1 MKKYHLILPAVV
13 SISAASLAVGGVSA
27 GLQAGSCLAQAA
39 ERHPATPDEAD
50 RETGDG
56 PENADRTDGE
66 TVETSVGETGTDETS
81 TEGTAAD
88 ETSANGIAADETSAD
103 GTGTDETSANG
114 TAPDETS
121 ADKPWETEPD
131 FPSLPPTGSPS
142 QVDRLP
148 ESMEN
153 RVPELSLISVPEQAE
168 GDYTFCGY
176 DFFPYDGVIELE
188 MGAFDDLSGR
198 LGDTVELYVDGPD
211 GHVSEPVRLDV
222 EWDYTAVD
230 FDREGEY
237 TVSGVLDTAPCPYE
251 LDWDNLEPPSFTLR
265 IVRRWTISFH
275 PRMDGNKL
283 ILNYLRDGASVP
295 LPMYSFSLCE
305 SRDNGTTWNN
315 ISESMRV
322 RITEQQASITGANP
336 GCMYQLTEFY
346 SYNFCFENSD
356 IVAVAADGEG
366 LKANVIPSGG
376 RQGGDSWGPD
386 QGSAW
391 NDEPVV
397 EGLYPILGYKTNS
410 WYSMDLDLQVVTG
423 DDERLNR
430 DFYNKI
436 RVYYGNSSEKPWQNY
451 TVLDVNWDW
460 TPVDNLDWNQTGD
473 TVVYG
478 AFPESVIAE
487 NSGMLDFEHMPE
499 LSFTISI
506 RDLVNSFMLYPV
518 EEILYENQTAK
529 FEFCTEYDE
538 PLIFEDTSRLTVWC
552 SVDGSETW
560 YNITDEPNVE
570 LHGDTLSVSGLKP
583 EYLRAKGYTIQME
596 QDVLADTETYST
608 GLYVIHNTSGL
619 KFGPDISGERGGGK
633 RQEKPPEGLFDLSGG
648 GNNNEPDQPD
658 SPEPPTE
665 EPTPEPPTEAP
676 TPELPTEESTE
687 EPAPEPSTSPGNGE
701 TDRPD
706 GGGGG
711 NGGSSSGGHS
721 SSSTSAAAPS
731 ETSSIGGPELTQT
744 AAPALYAG
752 AEHPPQIE
760 PAAAGTRS
768 GQDVSPEAARSGPEY
783 ESGLSDKS
791 DSDTSVVPA
800 DGDGT
805 NAAGAGAE
813 TVTDEPDSAAGDANA
828 AAAAINGA
836 AAEKSGTTGVNG
848 SHAAGQTFR
857 RGLSRIAAGAAAVI
871 AGGLAGLWMIRRR

>member
-1 MKKYHLILPAVV
+1 MKKYHLVLPAVV

-39 ERHPATPDEAD
+39 ARHPATPGEAE
-50 RETGDG
+50 RETW
-56 PENADRTDGE
+56 
-66 TVETSVGETGTDETS
+66 ETSVGETGTDETS
-81 TEGTAAD
+81 ADGTSAD
-88 ETSANGIAADETSAD
+88 ENAPDETSAD
-103 GTGTDETSANG
+103 GTGSDGTSADENAPNETSADG
-114 TAPDETS
+114 TGPDETS

-131 FPSLPPTGSPS
+131 FPAAHPTGSPS
-142 QVDRLP
+142 QADRLP
-148 ESMEN
+148 EPMGN
-153 RVPELSLISVPEQAE
+153 RIPELSPISIPEQARE
-168 GDYTFCGY
+168 DYTFCGY

-198 LGDTVELYVDGPD
+198 LGDTVDLYVDGPD
-211 GHVSEPVRLDV
+211 GHVSEPVCLDV

-230 FDREGEY
+230 FDKEGEY

-265 IVRRWTISFH
+265 IVRHWTISFQ
-275 PRMDGNKL
+275 PRMDGTKL
-283 ILNYLRDGASVP
+283 ILNYLRDGASVS
-295 LPMYSFSLCE
+295 LPMYSFSLYE
-305 SRDNGTTWNN
+305 SWDNGATWNN

-322 RITEQQASITGANP
+322 RITEHQASITGVNP

-346 SYNFCFENSD
+346 SYNFCSENSD
-356 IVAVAADGEG
+356 IVAVAAEG
-366 LKANVIPSGG
+366 GVLKSDVIPSGG

-386 QGSAW
+386 QGSTW
-391 NDEPVV
+391 NDELVV

-460 TPVDNLDWNQTGD
+460 TPVDNIDWNQTGD

-478 AFPESVIAE
+478 AFPQSVIDE
-487 NSGMLDFEHMPE
+487 NSGVLDFEHMPK

-506 RDLVNSFMLYPV
+506 RDWVNSFMLYPV

-538 PLIFEDTSRLTVWC
+538 PLFFEDTSRLTVWC

-570 LHGDTLSVSGLKP
+570 LAGNTLSVAGLKP
-583 EYLRAKGYTIQME
+583 EYLRAKGYTIQVE
-596 QDVLADTETYST
+596 QDVLADTEAYST

-619 KFGPDISGERGGGK
+619 RFGPDISGERGGGK
-633 RQEKPPEGLFDLSGG
+633 RQEKPPEGLFDLPGG
-648 GNNNEPDQPD
+648 GNNDQPDQPD
-658 SPEPPTE
+658 
-665 EPTPEPPTEAP
+665 TPEPPTEAP
-676 TPELPTEESTE
+676 TPEPPTEESTE

-711 NGGSSSGGHS
+711 GNGGSSSGGHS

-731 ETSSIGGPELTQT
+731 ETNSTGGPELTHST
-744 AAPALYAG
+744 APALYAG
-752 AEHPPQIE
+752 AKYPPNLE
-760 PAAAGTRS
+760 TAAAETRP
-768 GQDVSPEAARSGPEY
+768 GQDVLPEAAGNGPEY
-783 ESGLSDKS
+783 ESCQPGKS
-791 DSDTSVVPA
+791 PSGTSVVLT

-805 NAAGAGAE
+805 NAAGAGAK
-813 TVTDEPDSAAGDANA
+813 TASDEPDSAAGEANA
-828 AAAAINGA
+828 PAAAINGA
-836 AAEKSGTTGVNG
+836 AAEENGNTGANG
-848 SHAAGQTFR
+848 SPAAGQTFR

>member
-1 MKKYHLILPAVV
+1 MKKYHLILPAVI

-66 TVETSVGETGTDETS
+66 TVDTSVGETGTDETS
-81 TEGTAAD
+81 AEGTAAD
-88 ETSANGIAADETSAD
+88 ETGPDETSAD
-103 GTGTDETSANG
+103 G

-131 FPSLPPTGSPS
+131 FPAVHPTGSPS

-168 GDYTFCGY
+168 EEYTFCGY

-295 LPMYSFSLCE
+295 LPMYSFSLYE

-478 AFPESVIAE
+478 AFPESAIAE

-529 FEFCTEYDE
+529 FKFYTE
-538 PLIFEDTSRLTVWC
+538 
-552 SVDGSETW
+552 
-560 YNITDEPNVE
+560 
-570 LHGDTLSVSGLKP
+570 
-583 EYLRAKGYTIQME
+583 
-596 QDVLADTETYST
+596 
-608 GLYVIHNTSGL
+608 
-619 KFGPDISGERGGGK
+619 
-633 RQEKPPEGLFDLSGG
+633 
-648 GNNNEPDQPD
+648 
-658 SPEPPTE
+658 
-665 EPTPEPPTEAP
+665 
-676 TPELPTEESTE
+676 
-687 EPAPEPSTSPGNGE
+687 
-701 TDRPD
+701 
-706 GGGGG
+706 
-711 NGGSSSGGHS
+711 
-721 SSSTSAAAPS
+721 
-731 ETSSIGGPELTQT
+731 
-744 AAPALYAG
+744 
-752 AEHPPQIE
+752 
-760 PAAAGTRS
+760 
-768 GQDVSPEAARSGPEY
+768 
-783 ESGLSDKS
+783 
-791 DSDTSVVPA
+791 
-800 DGDGT
+800 
-805 NAAGAGAE
+805 
-813 TVTDEPDSAAGDANA
+813 
-828 AAAAINGA
+828 
-836 AAEKSGTTGVNG
+836 
-848 SHAAGQTFR
+848 
-857 RGLSRIAAGAAAVI
+857 
-871 AGGLAGLWMIRRR
+871 

>member
-1 MKKYHLILPAVV
+1 MKKYHLVLPAVV

-39 ERHPATPDEAD
+39 ERHPATPGEAD
-50 RETGDG
+50 RETG
-56 PENADRTDGE
+56 EI
-66 TVETSVGETGTDETS
+66 SIGETGTDETS
-81 TEGTAAD
+81 ADGTSPAG
-88 ETSANGIAADETSAD
+88 TVSDETSAD
-103 GTGTDETSANG
+103 GTGPDGSTADEN
-114 TAPDETS
+114 APDGTS

-131 FPSLPPTGSPS
+131 FPAAHPTGSPS
-142 QVDRLP
+142 QADRLP
-148 ESMEN
+148 EPMGN
-153 RVPELSLISVPEQAE
+153 RIPELSLISIPEQAE
-168 GDYTFCGY
+168 EGYMFCGY

-198 LGDTVELYVDGPD
+198 LGDTVDLYVDGPD
-211 GHVSEPVRLDV
+211 GHVSEPVCLDV

-265 IVRRWTISFH
+265 IVRHWTISFQ

-283 ILNYLRDGASVP
+283 ILNYLRDGASVS
-295 LPMYSFSLCE
+295 LPMYSFSLYE
-305 SRDNGTTWNN
+305 SRDNGATWNN

-322 RITEQQASITGANP
+322 RVTEHQASITGVNP

-356 IVAVAADGEG
+356 IAAVAADGG
-366 LKANVIPSGG
+366 VLKADVIPSGG

-386 QGSAW
+386 QGSTW

-423 DDERLNR
+423 DDEWLNR

-460 TPVDNLDWNQTGD
+460 TPVDNIDWSQTGD

-478 AFPESVIAE
+478 AFPQSVIDE
-487 NSGMLDFEHMPE
+487 NSGVLDFEHMPK

-506 RDLVNSFMLYPV
+506 RDRVSSFMLYPV

-538 PLIFEDTSRLTVWC
+538 PLFFEDTSLLTVWC

-560 YNITDEPNVE
+560 YNITDEPNVK
-570 LHGDTLSVSGLKP
+570 LAGNTLSVSGLKP
-583 EYLRAKGYTIQME
+583 EYLRAKGYTIQVE

-608 GLYVIHNTSGL
+608 GLCVIHNTSGIR
-619 KFGPDISGERGGGK
+619 FGPDISGERGGGK
-633 RQEKPPEGLFDLSGG
+633 RQEKPPEGLFDLPGS
-648 GNNNEPDQPD
+648 GNNDQPD
-658 SPEPPTE
+658 
-665 EPTPEPPTEAP
+665 TPEPPTKAP
-676 TPELPTEESTE
+676 APEPPTKAT
-687 EPAPEPSTSPGNGE
+687 APEPSTSPGNVE
-701 TDRPD
+701 TGRPD
-706 GGGGG
+706 SGG
-711 NGGSSSGGHS
+711 GGSSSGGHS

-731 ETSSIGGPELTQT
+731 ETSSTGGPELTHST
-744 AAPALYAG
+744 APALYAG
-752 AEHPPQIE
+752 AKYPPNLE
-760 PAAAGTRS
+760 TAAAETRP
-768 GQDVSPEAARSGPEY
+768 GQDVLPEAAGNGPEY
-783 ESGLSDKS
+783 ESGQPGKAASG
-791 DSDTSVVPA
+791 TAVVLT

-805 NAAGAGAE
+805 NAAGAGSE
-813 TVTDEPDSAAGDANA
+813 TASDELYSAAGEANA
-828 AAAAINGA
+828 PAAAINGE
-836 AAEKSGTTGVNG
+836 AAEENGNTGANG
-848 SHAAGQTFR
+848 SLADGQTFR

>member
-1 MKKYHLILPAVV
+1 MKKYHLVLPAVV

-39 ERHPATPDEAD
+39 ERHPATPGEAD
-50 RETGDG
+50 RETG
-56 PENADRTDGE
+56 
-66 TVETSVGETGTDETS
+66 ETSIGETGTDETS
-81 TEGTAAD
+81 PAGTV
-88 ETSANGIAADETSAD
+88 SDETSAD
-103 GTGTDETSANG
+103 GTGPDGSTADETAPDETSADG
-114 TAPDETS
+114 TGPDGTS

-131 FPSLPPTGSPS
+131 FPAAHPTGSPS
-142 QVDRLP
+142 QADRLP
-148 ESMEN
+148 EPMGN
-153 RVPELSLISVPEQAE
+153 RIPELSLISIPEQAE
-168 GDYTFCGY
+168 EGYTFCGY

-198 LGDTVELYVDGPD
+198 LGDTVDLYVDGPD
-211 GHVSEPVRLDV
+211 GHVSEPVCLDV

-265 IVRRWTISFH
+265 IVRHWTISFQ

-283 ILNYLRDGASVP
+283 ILNYLRDGASVS
-295 LPMYSFSLCE
+295 LPMYSFSLYE
-305 SRDNGTTWNN
+305 SRDNGATWNN

-322 RITEQQASITGANP
+322 RVTEHQASITGVNP

-356 IVAVAADGEG
+356 IAAVAADGG
-366 LKANVIPSGG
+366 VLKADVIPSGG

-386 QGSAW
+386 QGSTW

-423 DDERLNR
+423 DDEWLNR

-460 TPVDNLDWNQTGD
+460 TPVDNIDWSQTGD

-478 AFPESVIAE
+478 AFPQSVIDE
-487 NSGMLDFEHMPE
+487 NSGVLDFEHMPK

-506 RDLVNSFMLYPV
+506 RDRVSSFMLYPV

-538 PLIFEDTSRLTVWC
+538 PLFFEDTSPLTVWC

-560 YNITDEPNVE
+560 YNITDEPNVK
-570 LHGDTLSVSGLKP
+570 LAGNTLSVSGLKP
-583 EYLRAKGYTIQME
+583 EYLRAKGYTIQVE

-608 GLYVIHNTSGL
+608 GLCVIHNTSGIR
-619 KFGPDISGERGGGK
+619 FGPDISGERGGGK
-633 RQEKPPEGLFDLSGG
+633 RQEKPPEGLFDLPGG
-648 GNNNEPDQPD
+648 GNNDQPD
-658 SPEPPTE
+658 NPEPPTE
-665 EPTPEPPTEAP
+665 EPGPEPPTKA
-676 TPELPTEESTE
+676 
-687 EPAPEPSTSPGNGE
+687 PAPEPSTSPGNVE
-701 TDRPD
+701 TGRPD
-706 GGGGG
+706 SGGGG
-711 NGGSSSGGHS
+711 NGGGHS

-731 ETSSIGGPELTQT
+731 ETSSTGGPELTHST
-744 AAPALYAG
+744 APALYAG
-752 AEHPPQIE
+752 AKYPPNLE
-760 PAAAGTRS
+760 TAAAETRP
-768 GQDVSPEAARSGPEY
+768 GQDVLPEAAGNGPEY
-783 ESGLSDKS
+783 KSGQPGKTASGNA
-791 DSDTSVVPA
+791 VVLK
-800 DGDGT
+800 DGGGT
-805 NAAGAGAE
+805 NAAGAGSE
-813 TVTDEPDSAAGDANA
+813 TASDELYSAAGEANA
-828 AAAAINGA
+828 PAAAINGE
-836 AAEKSGTTGVNG
+836 AAEENGNTGAN
-848 SHAAGQTFR
+848 SSPADGQTFR

>member
-1 MKKYHLILPAVV
+1 MKKYHLVLPAVV

-39 ERHPATPDEAD
+39 ERHPATPGEAD
-50 RETGDG
+50 RETG
-56 PENADRTDGE
+56 
-66 TVETSVGETGTDETS
+66 ETSIGETGTDETS
-81 TEGTAAD
+81 ADGTSPAG
-88 ETSANGIAADETSAD
+88 TVSDETSAD
-103 GTGTDETSANG
+103 GTGPDGSTADEN
-114 TAPDETS
+114 APDGTS

-131 FPSLPPTGSPS
+131 FPAAHPTGSPS
-142 QVDRLP
+142 QADRLP
-148 ESMEN
+148 EPMGN
-153 RVPELSLISVPEQAE
+153 RIPELSLISIPEQAE
-168 GDYTFCGY
+168 EGYTFCGY

-198 LGDTVELYVDGPD
+198 LGDTVDLYVDGPD
-211 GHVSEPVRLDV
+211 GHVSEPVCLDV

-265 IVRRWTISFH
+265 IVRHWTISFQ

-283 ILNYLRDGASVP
+283 ILNYLRDGASVS
-295 LPMYSFSLCE
+295 LPMYSFSLYE
-305 SRDNGTTWNN
+305 SRDNGATWNN

-322 RITEQQASITGANP
+322 RVTEHQASITGVNP

-356 IVAVAADGEG
+356 IAAVAADGG
-366 LKANVIPSGG
+366 VLKADVIPSGG

-386 QGSAW
+386 QGSTW

-423 DDERLNR
+423 DDEWLNR

-460 TPVDNLDWNQTGD
+460 TPVDNIDWSQTGD

-478 AFPESVIAE
+478 AFPQSVIDE
-487 NSGMLDFEHMPE
+487 NSGVLDFEHMPK

-506 RDLVNSFMLYPV
+506 RDRVSSFMLYPV

-538 PLIFEDTSRLTVWC
+538 PLFFEDTSRLTVWC

-560 YNITDEPNVE
+560 YNITDEPNVK
-570 LHGDTLSVSGLKP
+570 LAGNTLSVSGLKP
-583 EYLRAKGYTIQME
+583 EYLRAKGYTIQVE

-608 GLYVIHNTSGL
+608 GLCVIHNTSGIR
-619 KFGPDISGERGGGK
+619 FGPDISGERGGGK
-633 RQEKPPEGLFDLSGG
+633 RQEKPPEGLFDLPGS
-648 GNNNEPDQPD
+648 GNNDQPD
-658 SPEPPTE
+658 NPEPPTE
-665 EPTPEPPTEAP
+665 EPGPEPPTKA
-676 TPELPTEESTE
+676 
-687 EPAPEPSTSPGNGE
+687 PAPEPSTSPGNVE
-701 TDRPD
+701 TGRPD
-706 GGGGG
+706 SGGGG
-711 NGGSSSGGHS
+711 NGGGHS

-731 ETSSIGGPELTQT
+731 ETSSTGGPELTHST
-744 AAPALYAG
+744 ATALYAG
-752 AEHPPQIE
+752 AKYPPNLE
-760 PAAAGTRS
+760 TAAAETRP
-768 GQDVSPEAARSGPEY
+768 GQDVLPEAAGNGPEY
-783 ESGLSDKS
+783 ESGQPGKTASG
-791 DSDTSVVPA
+791 TSVVLK
-800 DGDGT
+800 DGGGT
-805 NAAGAGAE
+805 NAAGAGSE
-813 TVTDEPDSAAGDANA
+813 TASDEPYSAAGEANA
-828 AAAAINGA
+828 PAAAINGE
-836 AAEKSGTTGVNG
+836 AAEENGNTGANG
-848 SHAAGQTFR
+848 SPADGQTFR

>member
-39 ERHPATPDEAD
+39 ERHPATPGEAD
-50 RETGDG
+50 RETG
-56 PENADRTDGE
+56 
-66 TVETSVGETGTDETS
+66 ETSIGETGTD
-81 TEGTAAD
+81 G
-88 ETSANGIAADETSAD
+88 TSADGTVSDETSAD
-103 GTGTDETSANG
+103 GTGPDGSTADENAPDETSADG
-114 TAPDETS
+114 TGPDGTS

-131 FPSLPPTGSPS
+131 FPAAHPTGSPS
-142 QVDRLP
+142 QADRLP
-148 ESMEN
+148 ESMGN
-153 RVPELSLISVPEQAE
+153 RIPELSLISIPEQAE
-168 GDYTFCGY
+168 EGYMFCGY

-198 LGDTVELYVDGPD
+198 LGDTVDLYVDGPD
-211 GHVSEPVRLDV
+211 GHVSEPVCLDV

-251 LDWDNLEPPSFTLR
+251 LDWGNLEPPSFTLR
-265 IVRRWTISFH
+265 IVRHWTISFQ

-283 ILNYLRDGASVP
+283 ILNYLRDGASVS
-295 LPMYSFSLCE
+295 LPMYSFSLYE
-305 SRDNGTTWNN
+305 SRDNGATWNN

-322 RITEQQASITGANP
+322 RVTEHQASITGVNP

-356 IVAVAADGEG
+356 IVAVAADGG
-366 LKANVIPSGG
+366 VLKADVIPSGG
-376 RQGGDSWGPD
+376 RQGGDSWGPY
-386 QGSAW
+386 QGSTW

-423 DDERLNR
+423 DDEWLNR

-460 TPVDNLDWNQTGD
+460 TPVDNIDWSQTGD

-478 AFPESVIAE
+478 AFPQSVIDE
-487 NSGMLDFEHMPE
+487 NSGVLDFEHMPK

-506 RDLVNSFMLYPV
+506 RDRVSSFMLYPV

-538 PLIFEDTSRLTVWC
+538 PLFFEDTSRLTVWC

-560 YNITDEPNVE
+560 YNITDEPNVK
-570 LHGDTLSVSGLKP
+570 LAGNTLSVSGLKP
-583 EYLRAKGYTIQME
+583 EYLRAKGYTIQVE

-608 GLYVIHNTSGL
+608 GLCVIHNTSGIR
-619 KFGPDISGERGGGK
+619 FGPDISGERGGGK
-633 RQEKPPEGLFDLSGG
+633 RQEKPPEGLFALPGSG
-648 GNNNEPDQPD
+648 NTDQPD
-658 SPEPPTE
+658 NPEPPTE
-665 EPTPEPPTEAP
+665 EPGPEPPTKAP
-676 TPELPTEESTE
+676 M
-687 EPAPEPSTSPGNGE
+687 PEPSTSPGNVE
-701 TDRPD
+701 TGRPD
-706 GGGGG
+706 SGG
-711 NGGSSSGGHS
+711 GGSSSGGHS

-731 ETSSIGGPELTQT
+731 ETSSTGGPELTHST
-744 AAPALYAG
+744 APALYAG
-752 AEHPPQIE
+752 AKYPPNLE
-760 PAAAGTRS
+760 TVAAETRP
-768 GQDVSPEAARSGPEY
+768 GQDVLPEAAGNGPEY
-783 ESGLSDKS
+783 ESGQPGKAASG
-791 DSDTSVVPA
+791 TAVVLT

-805 NAAGAGAE
+805 NAAGAGSE
-813 TVTDEPDSAAGDANA
+813 TASDELYSAAGEANA
-828 AAAAINGA
+828 PAAAINGE
-836 AAEKSGTTGVNG
+836 AAEENGNTGAN
-848 SHAAGQTFR
+848 SSPADGQTFH